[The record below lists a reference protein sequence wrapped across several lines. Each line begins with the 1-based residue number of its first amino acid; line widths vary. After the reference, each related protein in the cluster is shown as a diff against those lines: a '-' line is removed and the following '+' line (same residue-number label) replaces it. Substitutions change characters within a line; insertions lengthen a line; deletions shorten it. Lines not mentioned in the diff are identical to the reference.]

1 MAGRRAG
8 VLIRLEAT
16 AEIIGGEF
24 AFDLRQ
30 IVLQADA
37 FLGAGTDSF
46 EGRGE
51 VLGLLDPLGR
61 EFGTD
66 GLLEFGQAI
75 AVLIEQGGGVYGH
88 LSRTG
93 GSEDAVEGGEVGLA
107 DGVELMVVAAGAG
120 DRESEEGLRDDV
132 DLVVDVAD
140 LLIDRVDRLVAVFD
154 HAEVAGAE
162 GRLIELFRFIEARGL
177 QQIAGELFADELVV
191 GDVGIEGADE
201 VIAVAPSL
209 RDGWI
214 AFAAMRVGVADEI
227 HPVTGEVFAVARR
240 GQQAVDD
247 FGEGLRRDV
256 GFERGDLRGRRGQA
270 REHIGRATE
279 EGGLVGRHRGSDAG
293 GGDLRV
299 EEAVDR
305 AGGLAGRNGGG
316 GDWLETPPVLTDLQ
330 EIGPG
335 GGDGVFRRFHARVGG
350 AAVDPFHEVSDD
362 LLIQLRSLLRHH
374 QRLMAVIHGLDEDA
388 FLRVAGDDGSAF
400 FAALENAV
408 AIIEAQVAFL
418 LLGVVAFIA
427 LRDQHRA
434 DLRFEELDVRRL
446 EVGGQGGGGQGKT
459 EPGRDAEGRGQGGGV
474 SRR

>member
-140 LLIDRVDRLVAVFD
+140 LLIDRVDRLEAVLD

-162 GRLIELFRFIEARGL
+162 GRLIELFRCIEARGL
-177 QQIAGELFADELVV
+177 Q
-191 GDVGIEGADE
+191 
-201 VIAVAPSL
+201 
-209 RDGWI
+209 
-214 AFAAMRVGVADEI
+214 
-227 HPVTGEVFAVARR
+227 
-240 GQQAVDD
+240 
-247 FGEGLRRDV
+247 
-256 GFERGDLRGRRGQA
+256 
-270 REHIGRATE
+270 
-279 EGGLVGRHRGSDAG
+279 
-293 GGDLRV
+293 
-299 EEAVDR
+299 
-305 AGGLAGRNGGG
+305 
-316 GDWLETPPVLTDLQ
+316 
-330 EIGPG
+330 
-335 GGDGVFRRFHARVGG
+335 
-350 AAVDPFHEVSDD
+350 
-362 LLIQLRSLLRHH
+362 
-374 QRLMAVIHGLDEDA
+374 
-388 FLRVAGDDGSAF
+388 
-400 FAALENAV
+400 
-408 AIIEAQVAFL
+408 
-418 LLGVVAFIA
+418 
-427 LRDQHRA
+427 
-434 DLRFEELDVRRL
+434 
-446 EVGGQGGGGQGKT
+446 
-459 EPGRDAEGRGQGGGV
+459 
-474 SRR
+474 